1 MSGLPALTAGMTFDQ
16 AVRAVLGYLREHVPM
31 GLWTVTRVENGRQTF
46 LYLDEDNAYA
56 APQGASSDWE
66 GSICVR
72 MVAGEGPR
80 VAHDVEA
87 VPAYRGAPVR
97 QLQDIGAYA
106 AAPINDTDGSVFGT
120 LCGLDPRPRG
130 EELLAVEPLL
140 TLLTS
145 LLDLVLAADRAR
157 DAAVREASVALT
169 DAETDVLTGL
179 LNRRGWEARVAAER
193 ERFERLGDPTVVVVL
208 DLDRLKDV
216 NDRDGHAAGDAHLI
230 AAARA
235 LSSAVRT
242 YDPTARLGGDEFAV
256 LMAGCTEDRAA
267 ERVELITAALHEAG
281 VAGSIGWAP
290 LSVLSGFP
298 AALAAAD
305 AAMYAAK
312 RAGRHTVCS

>member
-1 MSGLPALTAGMTFDQ
+1 MSGLPGLTAGMTFDQ

-31 GLWTVTRVENGRQTF
+31 GLWTVTRLENGRQTF
-46 LYLDEDNAYA
+46 LHLEDVAYA
-56 APQGASSDWE
+56 AARGSTSE
-66 GSICVR
+66 FSGSICAR
-72 MVAGEGPR
+72 MVAGDGPR
-80 VAHDVEA
+80 VAPDVDA
-87 VPAYRGAPVR
+87 VAAYRGAPVR
-97 QLQDIGAYA
+97 QLLDIGAYA
-106 AAPINDTDGSVFGT
+106 AAPITDTDGSVFGT
-120 LCGLDPRPRG
+120 LCGLDPEPRG
-130 EELLAVEPLL
+130 AELLAVEPLL
-140 TLLTS
+140 TLLTA

-157 DAAVREASVALT
+157 DTAERDASAALT

-216 NDRDGHAAGDAHLI
+216 NDRDGHAAGDAHLV

-235 LSSAVRT
+235 LRSAVRT
-242 YDPTARLGGDEFAV
+242 SDPTARLGGDEFGV

-267 ERVELITAALHEAG
+267 ERVGLITAALHEAG

-312 RAGRHTVCS
+312 RARRGHV